1 MIEEDERKRPI
12 ESSGRRRETQMGW
25 VFVIVMG
32 IIIGALGKFVAPG
45 DRDNVPIWVTI
56 LAGIVG
62 VLLGYGW
69 LGGTKGIDWLAF
81 FVSIILAAIL
91 VMAAATLMG
100 RTKKT

>member
-1 MIEEDERKRPI
+1 
-12 ESSGRRRETQMGW
+12 MGW

-69 LGGTKGIDWLAF
+69 LGGTRGIDWLAF

>member
-1 MIEEDERKRPI
+1 
-12 ESSGRRRETQMGW
+12 MGW

-45 DRDNVPIWVTI
+45 DRDNVPIWATI

-100 RTKKT
+100 RTKRT

>member
-1 MIEEDERKRPI
+1 
-12 ESSGRRRETQMGW
+12 MGW

-62 VLLGYGW
+62 VLIGYGW

-100 RTKKT
+100 RRTTRT

>member
-1 MIEEDERKRPI
+1 
-12 ESSGRRRETQMGW
+12 MGW

-32 IIIGALGKFVAPG
+32 IIIGVLGKFVAPG
-45 DRDNVPIWVTI
+45 DRDNVPIWVTV

-69 LGGTKGIDWLAF
+69 LGGTNGIDWLAF

-100 RTKKT
+100 RTKKV

>member
-1 MIEEDERKRPI
+1 
-12 ESSGRRRETQMGW
+12 MGW

-69 LGGTKGIDWLAF
+69 LGDTKGIDWLAF

>member
-1 MIEEDERKRPI
+1 
-12 ESSGRRRETQMGW
+12 MGW
-25 VFVIVMG
+25 VFVIIMG

-69 LGGTKGIDWLAF
+69 LGGTGGIDWLAF

-91 VMAAATLMG
+91 VMASATLMG